1 MSRQLINGFV
11 AVIVFCVA
19 VSIGSNVAWSNNMVA
34 PVAGQPH
41 MTRAAFD
48 QTFADATA
56 ASRSGNTPANR
67 EKLRNIGWKYLNV
80 PLASK

>member
-1 MSRQLINGFV
+1 MSHQLINGAM
-11 AVIVFCVA
+11 AVIALCVA
-19 VSIGSNVAWSNNMVA
+19 LGVGSSVAWSNNMVGPA
-34 PVAGQPH
+34 AGQPH
-41 MTRAAFD
+41 LTRADFD
-48 QTFADATA
+48 QAFAAAVA